1 MSQVIAVC
9 NQKGGVGKTTT
20 TVNLGAG
27 LAELD
32 QRVLLVD
39 LDPQAALTASW
50 DIMPAEQDRTIY
62 NLLLD
67 DRLPV
72 ASALRAVR
80 PRIDVLPADI
90 NLAAAEIELFSALGR
105 ESILEGILARVDDG
119 YDYILVDCP
128 PNLGLLTINA
138 LVASDGILIPLQC
151 EYLALRGL
159 GMLLD
164 TLYKIKRKLNPDL
177 EVTGILATLYSTR
190 TIHAREVLEEVQAM
204 FGERVFDTVVRSS
217 IRFAEAALARMPIL
231 EYAPSHPGAVAYR
244 AIAKEVLNGR
254 DPGQ

>member
-1 MSQVIAVC
+1 MTQIIAVC

-27 LAELD
+27 LAELE

-50 DIMPAEQDRTIY
+50 DILPTEQDRTIY
-62 NLLLD
+62 DLLLD

-72 ASALRAVR
+72 GGALRTVR
-80 PRIDVLPADI
+80 SRIDVLPADI

-105 ESILEGILARVDDG
+105 ESILQGILARVEDG

-138 LVASDGILIPLQC
+138 LVAGDGILIPLQC

-164 TLYKIKRKLNPDL
+164 TLSKIKRKLNPGL
-177 EVTGILATLYSTR
+177 EVTGILPTMYSTR
-190 TIHAREVLEEVQAM
+190 TVHAREVLEEVQAM
-204 FGERVFDTVVRSS
+204 FGERVFDTVITSS

-231 EYAPSHPGAVAYR
+231 EYAPGHPGAKAYR

-254 DPGQ
+254 APG

>member
-1 MSQVIAVC
+1 MSQIIAVC

-27 LAELD
+27 LAELE

-50 DIMPAEQDRTIY
+50 DVVPTEQDRTIY
-62 NLLLD
+62 DLLLD

-72 ASALRAVR
+72 AGALRTVR

-105 ESILEGILARVDDG
+105 ESILQGILARVESG

-138 LVASDGILIPLQC
+138 LVAGDGILIPLQC

-164 TLYKIKRKLNPDL
+164 TLSKIKRKLNPDL
-177 EVTGILATLYSTR
+177 EVTGILPTMYSSR
-190 TIHAREVLEEVQAM
+190 TVHAREVLEEVQAM
-204 FGERVFDTVVRSS
+204 FGERVFDTVITSS

-231 EYAPSHPGAVAYR
+231 EYAPRHPGAVAYR

>member
-1 MSQVIAVC
+1 MSQIIAVC

-50 DIMPAEQDRTIY
+50 DIEPSEQDRTIY

-67 DRLPV
+67 DRLPI
-72 ASALRAVR
+72 ASAMRTVR

-105 ESILEGILARVDDG
+105 ESILQGILARVDDG

-204 FGERVFDTVVRSS
+204 FGERVFDTVIRSS

-231 EYAPSHPGAVAYR
+231 EYAPNHPGAAAYR

-254 DPGQ
+254 DPGA

>member
-1 MSQVIAVC
+1 MTQIIAVC

-27 LAELD
+27 LAELE

-50 DIMPAEQDRTIY
+50 DILPTEQDRTIY

-72 ASALRAVR
+72 GGALRTVR

-105 ESILEGILARVDDG
+105 ESILQGILARVEDG
-119 YDYILVDCP
+119 YDYVLVDCP

-138 LVASDGILIPLQC
+138 LVAGDGIVIPLQC

-164 TLYKIKRKLNPDL
+164 TLYKIKRKLNPGL
-177 EVTGILATLYSTR
+177 EITGILPTMYSSR
-190 TIHAREVLEEVQAM
+190 TVHAREVLEEVQAM
-204 FGERVFDTVVRSS
+204 FGERVFETVITSS

-231 EYAPSHPGAVAYR
+231 EYAPSHPGAKAYR
-244 AIAKEVLNGR
+244 AVAKEVLNGR
-254 DPGQ
+254 IPGQ